1 MFLIQLNISDPVLQK
16 LSMYEYIPEFVINVL
31 AENDLQGILVF
42 ASVMATLGL
51 QIIIES
57 ARVLLSNV
65 SRNLPLIASVSCLFY
80 QVP

>member
-1 MFLIQLNISDPVLQK
+1 MFLIQLNISDPVLLK

-65 SRNLPLIASVSCLFY
+65 SRNLPLIASVSCLFC

>member
-1 MFLIQLNISDPVLQK
+1 MFLIQLNISDPVLLK

-65 SRNLPLIASVSCLFY
+65 SSNLPLIASVSRLFY